1 MQSVDFLNFLGVKFF
16 KIASVDLVNLPL
28 IKKVSETQKPII
40 LSCGMSTLGQVEDAV
55 NVVKST
61 GNKNLILLHCNSSY
75 PATIDEMNL
84 NVIKTLKNNFKV
96 PVGLSDH
103 TFGLLASQTAISI
116 GANIIERHFTLNR
129 SMEGPDH
136 ILSSE
141 PSEME
146 LLVKS
151 SYQIPKMLGNG
162 IKIIQPN
169 EYVTLNNQRKCIY
182 AKKDI
187 KKGSIITD
195 KMIQIKGRWR
205 YITKIFRNNF
215 RKKSYK

>member
-1 MQSVDFLNFLGVKFF
+1 M
-16 KIASVDLVNLPL
+16 
-28 IKKVSETQKPII
+28 
-40 LSCGMSTLGQVEDAV
+40 
-55 NVVKST
+55 
-61 GNKNLILLHCNSSY
+61 
-75 PATIDEMNL
+75 
-84 NVIKTLKNNFKV
+84 
-96 PVGLSDH
+96 
-103 TFGLLASQTAISI
+103 LASQTAISI

-182 AKKDI
+182 AKRI
-187 KKGSIITD
+187 
-195 KMIQIKGRWR
+195 
-205 YITKIFRNNF
+205 
-215 RKKSYK
+215 